1 MIRFQCPN
9 CHATMSAG
17 DGAAGKQG
25 VCHHCQRPVVVP
37 LRSTL
42 PEPFPGPRSG
52 GPSLWHLG
60 LLIVLPLLILA
71 LGGKCNHSEVSQ
83 VQALGGQE

>member
-25 VCHHCQRPVVVP
+25 LCIKCQRPVVVP
-37 LRSTL
+37 ARPTAPRGDGPNLLRL
-42 PEPFPGPRSG
+42 
-52 GPSLWHLG
+52 SLV
-60 LLIVLPLLILA
+60 IVLPLLILA
-71 LGGKCNHSEVSQ
+71 VVLWFWLSR
-83 VQALGGQE
+83 